1 MNKRALTIL
10 IGLIFST
17 FLLPAQQTI
26 SGYVYDAS
34 SSEVIIGAVISAPR
48 QQSGTISN
56 AYGFYSLTLPKA
68 DSILIKVDFP
78 GFQQQ
83 IILLTEKIEGSLDF
97 NLDPKELELDEV
109 LITDQK
115 ARENVDR
122 ATMGVVDLNIEEV
135 ELLPAIGGEVDLL
148 KTLQLLPGVQ
158 SGTEASAGFYVRGG
172 AADQNLILLDEAQVY
187 NPFHLA
193 GFLSVFNTAAIKN
206 VNLYKGSFPAQYGGR
221 LSSILDIST
230 KDGNMQSY
238 HVEGG
243 IGLIASRIMVEGPI
257 AKNKASF
264 MISGRRSYLDLLI
277 KPFLRFG
284 RQQGYFLQDLN
295 AKINYRISDK
305 DRLYLSGY
313 TGRDQYLDEYIV
325 PDVDTTRFGVGWGNK
340 TASLRWN
347 HLFNQKL
354 FSNTSIIY
362 NQYNSSQEQIR
373 TSSFSAT
380 QQSQIQDWTA
390 KLDFDFY
397 PNPRHQI
404 KFGAIYTYHD
414 LIPTEQ
420 VATFRTTDGQD
431 STITNI
437 ERRFINEAAIYLN
450 DEILVSERISLNLG
464 VRVPGFEGDDT
475 MYFAIEPRA
484 TIRVGLT
491 ENSSIKAG
499 YTQMNQYLN
508 QVASSAINN
517 PFDFW
522 IPSSRTVLPQR
533 ANQVAIGYFQNLA
546 NDRYETSVEMYYKTM
561 TNQID
566 FKEGG
571 DPFSGNYEEQLVFGE
586 GWAYG
591 AEFYIKK
598 RSGRLTGWLSYTLSW
613 NWREFEDLN
622 QGEPF
627 FFRYDRRHDLSLAMV
642 YRFNKRWSFSS
653 VFIYGTGNAVTLP
666 SGSFALP
673 VDFFNIPGLNL
684 DYDQKNGFRMPDYTR
699 LDLGLRYTKP
709 GPKVNQGFHIDIF
722 NALNRRNPFFL
733 YLDSEY
739 DTRANAN
746 RIVGRQVSLLP
757 MIPTLTYVF
766 EFI

>member
-1 MNKRALTIL
+1 MNKRFLLVLMGLLFSSLT
-10 IGLIFST
+10 
-17 FLLPAQQTI
+17 LPAQQTI

-34 SSEVIIGAVISAPR
+34 SSEAIIGAVISAPTLE
-48 QQSGTISN
+48 SGTVSN
-56 AYGFYSLTLPKA
+56 SYGFYSLTLPDE
-68 DSILIKVDFP
+68 DSILLRVDFP
-78 GFQQQ
+78 GFQQKLV
-83 IILLTEKIEGSLDF
+83 ILTERVEGSF
-97 NLDPKELELDEV
+97 NFVLDPKELELDEV

-122 ATMGVVDLNIEEV
+122 ATMGVIDLNIEEV

-257 AKNKASF
+257 VKDKASF

-295 AKINYRISDK
+295 AKINYRLSDK
-305 DRLYLSGY
+305 DRIYLSGY
-313 TGRDQYLDEYIV
+313 TGQDQYIDEYII

-340 TASLRWN
+340 TASIRWN

-354 FSNTSIIY
+354 FSNTSLIY
-362 NQYNSSQEQIR
+362 NEYSSSQEQIR
-373 TSSFSAT
+373 TATFSAT
-380 QQSQIQDWTA
+380 QQSQIKDWTA
-390 KLDFDFY
+390 KVDFDYY
-397 PNPRHQI
+397 PGPRHQV

-414 LIPTEQ
+414 LTPTEQ
-420 VATFRTTDGQD
+420 IVVYRLPDEVD
-431 STITNI
+431 STISNV
-437 ERRFINEAAIYLN
+437 ERRFINEGAIYLN
-450 DEILVSERISLNLG
+450 DEILVNERISLNLG
-464 VRVPGFEGDDT
+464 VRVPGFQGDDT
-475 MYFAIEPRA
+475 SYFAIEPRA

-499 YTQMNQYLN
+499 YTQMNQFLN
-508 QVASSAINN
+508 QVASSSINN

-522 IPSSRTVLPQR
+522 IPSSKTVLPQR

-546 NDRYETSVEMYYKTM
+546 SDRYETSVELYYKTM

-591 AEFYIKK
+591 AEFYVKK

-653 VFIYGTGNAVTLP
+653 VLIYGTGNAVTLP
-666 SGSFALP
+666 SSTFVLP
-673 VDFFNIPGLNL
+673 IDLFNNPGLNL

-733 YLDSEY
+733 YLDTEY

-766 EFI
+766 EFN

>member
-1 MNKRALTIL
+1 
-10 IGLIFST
+10 
-17 FLLPAQQTI
+17 
-26 SGYVYDAS
+26 
-34 SSEVIIGAVISAPR
+34 
-48 QQSGTISN
+48 
-56 AYGFYSLTLPKA
+56 
-68 DSILIKVDFP
+68 
-78 GFQQQ
+78 
-83 IILLTEKIEGSLDF
+83 
-97 NLDPKELELDEV
+97 
-109 LITDQK
+109 
-115 ARENVDR
+115 
-122 ATMGVVDLNIEEV
+122 
-135 ELLPAIGGEVDLL
+135 
-148 KTLQLLPGVQ
+148 
-158 SGTEASAGFYVRGG
+158 
-172 AADQNLILLDEAQVY
+172 
-187 NPFHLA
+187 
-193 GFLSVFNTAAIKN
+193 
-206 VNLYKGSFPAQYGGR
+206 
-221 LSSILDIST
+221 
-230 KDGNMQSY
+230 
-238 HVEGG
+238 
-243 IGLIASRIMVEGPI
+243 
-257 AKNKASF
+257 
-264 MISGRRSYLDLLI
+264 
-277 KPFLRFG
+277 
-284 RQQGYFLQDLN
+284 
-295 AKINYRISDK
+295 
-305 DRLYLSGY
+305 
-313 TGRDQYLDEYIV
+313 
-325 PDVDTTRFGVGWGNK
+325 
-340 TASLRWN
+340 
-347 HLFNQKL
+347 
-354 FSNTSIIY
+354 
-362 NQYNSSQEQIR
+362 
-373 TSSFSAT
+373 
-380 QQSQIQDWTA
+380 
-390 KLDFDFY
+390 
-397 PNPRHQI
+397 
-404 KFGAIYTYHD
+404 
-414 LIPTEQ
+414 
-420 VATFRTTDGQD
+420 
-431 STITNI
+431 
-437 ERRFINEAAIYLN
+437 
-450 DEILVSERISLNLG
+450 
-464 VRVPGFEGDDT
+464 

-484 TIRVGLT
+484 TVRVGLT

-571 DPFSGNYEEQLVFGE
+571 DPFSGNYEDQLVFGE

-591 AEFYIKK
+591 AEFYVKK

-627 FFRYDRRHDLSLAMV
+627 FFRYDRRHDLSVAMV

-673 VDFFNIPGLNL
+673 VDFFNNPGLNL

-766 EFI
+766 EFK